1 MIQANQWYNIAVS
14 NLTPSS
20 TNVKLTIGIRQVNFN
35 VSVDWGNILLTIT
48 QSVIVDIKISLR
60 VRNLGEYFYID
71 VRSDTTSEDII
82 SASLYDNNYWNI
94 VSPAP
99 AGSGETICI
108 INDISEYNPETGGG
122 SSSGD
127 LILIQKELIVIGER
141 INNIEDWFTLRT
153 LTDGRKVL
161 YTKYNLAAAGDI
173 SAGGI
178 SEESDVPTGT
188 ATTLGGL
195 LNVDSTADDIYSIDK
210 ILVKKANETHYSVM
224 DLSEVVGLDEDALS
238 KYLTTNSYATHSW
251 VEQQGYL
258 KEHQDISGLLSKTEA
273 TNTYATQAA
282 LGTLQTAHDTLRNEF
297 NALEALL
304 SDDTAG
310 VIDTWNDVKAFL
322 DGYSES
328 EDLATILSTM
338 NADISNRAMQ
348 SDLNSAISRIGALE
362 NTLKTEQGYI
372 DILQGYFT
380 NGVANNASKLS
391 GKEIGYFATSEALT
405 NLQNRVGVL
414 ETFGLQLR
422 TLSDGR
428 KVLVSIYDF
437 ASEGELT
444 AGGVGEDSGEG
455 GSYNRLD
462 SWDDYN
468 PANGDVLSAVLG
480 YGLKTDIQSLQ
491 EQINNMGGGGLSSVT
506 VKIGNTAYDSVDG
519 VVSLPS
525 YPVVPNFLSEFTDDV
540 VAGHYLPKSGGV
552 ISNSGYGFLDINRN
566 DSYVGY
572 SAIKFSNSNGLLGY
586 IGVGGS
592 GSEFP
597 FQPTFYDGINNYG
610 IIHTGN
616 IGDYAMKYY
625 VNQGAINFNDVLYNG
640 IQYTSGLSSNGG
652 KHYGILASFCSG
664 DSSWQIVGGRTNG
677 TLVYRGGNGT
687 STTWGDWKTIAF
699 TDSNITGN
707 AATASALMT
716 NTYKY
721 ADVNGNNVLFGYETA
736 KVGYDTYLAG
746 RNITLRIFEGET
758 NKGGIVINN
767 SGNVT
772 IGASDL
778 ASTTTK
784 LYVNGGIRFAPRTI
798 WGQSF
803 DGSGDVG
810 GIPLFNAYAEGG
822 NISTAALIINKSGS
836 LFGIGTAS
844 NHLNNI
850 SFGLV
855 SGSGVWKSELMTITD
870 SGNILIGTTTEDYSS
885 KLLVNGNISSRG
897 DFQLISN
904 SPSTT
909 SNSGKLKFNA
919 LDTDVA
925 GPYIQAINAENYG
938 RARLGIFQHN
948 AANYSSATEVM
959 SIMPNGNVLIGT
971 TTDDGCKL
979 AVNGDVK
986 SEGFVSTTIDI
997 EKNSQTGEI
1006 NRATGKLYLQF
1017 SNSNHLILCMGGGN
1031 VGIGT
1036 TVPAYKLDVSG
1047 TGRFTDSLTIGGA
1060 TLTWDA
1066 TYNCLRVNTNL
1077 ATDGE
1082 LTAGG
1087 VSDAAVVTE
1096 YDSATEIAELNRRI
1110 TELENR
1116 LAAYE
1121 Q

>member
-14 NLTPSS
+14 NLTPSN

-141 INNIEDWFTLRT
+141 INNIEDWFALRT

-161 YTKYNLAAAGDI
+161 YTKYNIAAAGDI

-210 ILVKKANETHYSVM
+210 ILVKKSNETHYSVM

-258 KEHQDISGLLSKTEA
+258 TEHQDISGLLSKAEA

-328 EDLATILSTM
+328 EDLATILSKM
-338 NADISNRAMQ
+338 NAQIDLKANQ
-348 SDLNSAISRIGALE
+348 SDV
-362 NTLKTEQGYI
+362 NT
-372 DILQGYFT
+372 ILDW
-380 NGVANNASKLS
+380 
-391 GKEIGYFATSEALT
+391 FA
-405 NLQNRVGVL
+405 
-414 ETFGLQLR
+414 LR
-422 TLSDGR
+422 TLTDGR
-428 KVLVSIYDF
+428 KVLYTKYNIAAAGDIS
-437 ASEGELT
+437 
-444 AGGVGEDSGEG
+444 AGGISEDIGSGEG
-455 GSYNRLD
+455 GSYSRLD

-491 EQINNMGGGGLSSVT
+491 EQIDNMGGGGLSSVT

-525 YPVVPNFLSEFTDDV
+525 YPVVPTLLSEFTDDV
-540 VAGHYLPKSGGV
+540 VAGHYLPNSGGTITDQLYFPPTSKYISLRKYGSYNAGIGYDTAGDESVVLWAAVKFTRLRWHAGIDLTDGIAAGSIMNITPDFEISKKSGEAVGYIAGNTIIHSGNIGSQSVAKARSLYDFGV
-552 ISNSGYGFLDINRN
+552 ISTAFNANTSLSGGGKQSNYDNIALWGNSVPSGMQYGMIYQLQGYYQDGNALAGQLAWDVNHLGKDSTRNLWWRAN
-566 DSYVGY
+566 DST
-572 SAIKFSNSNGLLGY
+572 AFANAKWH
-586 IGVGGS
+586 
-592 GSEFP
+592 
-597 FQPTFYDGINNYG
+597 Q
-610 IIHTGN
+610 
-616 IGDYAMKYY
+616 
-625 VNQGAINFNDVLYNG
+625 
-640 IQYTSGLSSNGG
+640 
-652 KHYGILASFCSG
+652 
-664 DSSWQIVGGRTNG
+664 
-677 TLVYRGGNGT
+677 
-687 STTWGDWKTIAF
+687 IAF
-699 TDSNITGN
+699 TDSNV
-707 AATASALMT
+707 ASAQALAHSNGIT
-716 NTYKY
+716 CIEANSDGSAFFTKNIVPLANRQNTLGTSSY
-721 ADVNGNNVLFGYETA
+721 AWATVFTEAFDTYQDYSLKFRVNGTEA
-736 KVGYDTYLAG
+736 M
-746 RNITLRIFEGET
+746 RI
-758 NKGGIVINN
+758 
-767 SGNVT
+767 
-772 IGASDL
+772 L
-778 ASTTTK
+778 
-784 LYVNGGIRFAPRTI
+784 
-798 WGQSF
+798 
-803 DGSGDVG
+803 GSG
-810 GIPLFNAYAEGG
+810 Y
-822 NISTAALIINKSGS
+822 
-836 LFGIGTAS
+836 
-844 NHLNNI
+844 
-850 SFGLV
+850 
-855 SGSGVWKSELMTITD
+855 
-870 SGNILIGTTTEDYSS
+870 
-885 KLLVNGNISSRG
+885 
-897 DFQLISN
+897 
-904 SPSTT
+904 
-909 SNSGKLKFNA
+909 
-919 LDTDVA
+919 
-925 GPYIQAINAENYG
+925 
-938 RARLGIFQHN
+938 
-948 AANYSSATEVM
+948 
-959 SIMPNGNVLIGT
+959 
-971 TTDDGCKL
+971 
-979 AVNGDVK
+979 
-986 SEGFVSTTIDI
+986 
-997 EKNSQTGEI
+997 
-1006 NRATGKLYLQF
+1006 
-1017 SNSNHLILCMGGGN
+1017 

-1036 TVPAYKLDVSG
+1036 TTPAYKLDVSG

-1060 TLTWDA
+1060 TLIWDA
-1066 TYNCLRVNTNL
+1066 TYNCLRVSTNL